1 MGVGVDIKHTAA
13 LQRIRQA
20 CMMGFPS
27 RSVMPVVMRELKALI
42 PSACV
47 QFTWASKDGRLA
59 NFWSD
64 TFLPRRTAWIIL
76 HRARYEADVGTN
88 FRDLVLFGHPTG
100 NARRW
105 WDAGFEQSATYKAVF
120 EPYGYKWF
128 LDGVVRDAQRPYGC
142 VALIRRHDE
151 PDFSA
156 AEESLLARVLPYL
169 VHAIRGDAGK
179 PALFVPTGQSA
190 MLVCNASGE
199 AIEWSE
205 KAHRLAAYA
214 MLEEINCDEKIGRG
228 DFERVRDGLVEVAL
242 ELGRRLENADCDAP
256 MPQVELRNGWGAFVF
271 RGYRLTGKTAPGD
284 SHIGILIE
292 QSVPVEV
299 KLLERVNGL
308 DLSPRQKEIAMH
320 CARGL
325 SNSEIAARL
334 GMSPHTLKDH
344 FKAIY
349 LRLEVNSQRELVA
362 CLESASPA
370 DPPRQGDVQASLL
383 A

>member
-1 MGVGVDIKHTAA
+1 MEIKHTAA

-20 CMMGFPS
+20 CMMGLPS

-42 PSACV
+42 PSTCV
-47 QFTWASKDGRLA
+47 QFTWSSKDGRLA

-88 FRDLVLFGHPTG
+88 FRDLVLFGKPTG

-105 WDAGFEQSATYKAVF
+105 WDAGFEHSTTFQAAFK
-120 EPYGYKWF
+120 PYGYKWF

-142 VALIRRHDE
+142 VALIRRHDD
-151 PDFSA
+151 PDFSV
-156 AEESLLARVLPYL
+156 AEEDLLARVLPYL
-169 VHAIRGDAGK
+169 VHAIRGDAGV

-190 MLVCNASGE
+190 MLVCDAAGE

-205 KAHRLAAYA
+205 KAHRLAAFA

-228 DFERVRDGLVEVAL
+228 DFERMRDGLVAVAQ
-242 ELGRRLENADCDAP
+242 ELGRRLACADCDGP

-271 RGYRLTGKTAPGD
+271 RGYHLSGRATSSGGR
-284 SHIGILIE
+284 IGILIE

-325 SNSEIAARL
+325 SNSEIASHL

-349 LRLEVNSQRELVA
+349 LRLEINSQRELVS
-362 CLESASPA
+362 LLDSALSA
-370 DPPRQGDVQASLL
+370 HPPLQGDVPLRLRA
-383 A
+383 